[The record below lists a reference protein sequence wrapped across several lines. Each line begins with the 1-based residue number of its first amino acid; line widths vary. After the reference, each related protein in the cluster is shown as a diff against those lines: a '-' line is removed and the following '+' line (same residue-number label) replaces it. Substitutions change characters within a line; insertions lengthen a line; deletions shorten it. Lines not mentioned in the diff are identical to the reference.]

1 VRQMPPSQHEAQGV
15 PAGGLGRGGGQEMSG
30 PEVNKLSPIVCSSV
44 LSSVDNEVI
53 SDVID
58 YLRDNGVKIEGG
70 KLIEP
75 ANCGGLLLIA
85 LPQRTFSELA
95 SVLTKDATC
104 TWQIGDKCLGLVDK
118 GVVEAFNLTHEPV
131 ELTCQNP
138 PCTARV
144 LTPEWYLYDSLKLA
158 KVGDY
163 YVICYN
169 GACVRTDEPGLH
181 GALGRLNVPREIAV
195 RVEDD
200 VLTNAPWGVQVGEFS
215 DGFNEYP
222 VRKKKDRLYI
232 RIVRTVE
239 VDGEEVEEPMEST
252 LYDGSLEAI
261 VARDELT
268 NMQYYILRTQYATY
282 VGFNPGE
289 AIETM
294 LAEHDPGIANT
305 RRQWVEQGLGL
316 LFRRSLDAGVADTAV
331 YTGPYPNGWRD
342 GFIEYPVVTWDC
354 DPTVLEDLVK
364 FIMDNYELNRNQALA
379 NVGLALGSVYAP
391 ALKFHWGVF
400 ENRIVVN
407 TGPRWVG
414 KTTVMLAIMNALG
427 IRGRF
432 FSTDESTRTPQRLRN
447 ILAYN
452 MAPVVFNDVDVGT
465 FESLRNYGLASTT
478 DATITGVQASTAGR
492 GFREVFIAVSNVFIT
507 TNLTIGEIANA
518 LSGGRG
524 RRDAWLR
531 RVLPITW
538 EAQRLRPGVHAPRFD
553 DHPGRLIGCLRQLWS
568 DESARRDLLDSSDFL
583 ELSAKVT
590 KYFFNRYGV
599 EVNPIIEALVF
610 VKNAQEKVVNAIEA
624 TTTPERRAVQRM
636 IEITRQ
642 LGQPVD
648 AFSILT
654 ALINNPTAFD
664 AKPSPPKQQVNMS
677 ELEDLVRALGRDPS
691 KYPLNPDDKK
701 TADRIDLLLDT
712 LFNLYQRGV
721 TRVIL
726 FANSPYGVV
735 DGTPRK
741 IFNAVHSNYND
752 PNNNKEREGY
762 SISLVELAKHLLA
775 VAPEEAQEARETQ
788 ETQAQEGQETQG
800 G

>member
-1 VRQMPPSQHEAQGV
+1 MMDPPSQHEAQGV
-15 PAGGLGRGGGQEMSG
+15 LDVGRGGGQEMSSEG
-30 PEVNKLSPIVCSSV
+30 FNKLNSPICTK
-44 LSSVDNEVI
+44 LFDKVDNETLSEVI
-53 SDVID
+53 E
-58 YLRDNGVKIEGG
+58 YLKDNGVKIEDG

-75 ANCGGLLLIA
+75 VNCGELLLIA
-85 LPQRTFSELA
+85 LPQQVFSELA
-95 SVLTKDATC
+95 NVLTKDATC
-104 TWQIGDKCLGLVDK
+104 TWQVNDKCLGLVDA
-118 GVVEAFNLTHEPV
+118 GVVEAFNLHHEPV

-138 PCTARV
+138 PCSARI
-144 LTPEWYLYDSLKLA
+144 LTPEWFLYDSLKLT

-181 GALGRLNVPREIAV
+181 GALGRLDVPRNIAIK
-195 RVEDD
+195 VEDD
-200 VLTNAPWGVQVGEFS
+200 VLTNAPWGIEIGRFS

-222 VRKKKDRLYI
+222 VFKTKDRLYI
-232 RIVRTVE
+232 RWVRYVE
-239 VDGEEVEEPMEST
+239 KDGEPVEDVREGTIYNGP
-252 LYDGSLEAI
+252 LDAL
-261 VARDELT
+261 VVRDELT
-268 NMQYYILRTQYATY
+268 NMQYYILRTPYGTY

-289 AIETM
+289 TIETM

-305 RRQWVEQGLGL
+305 RRQWVERGLEL
-316 LFRRSLDAGVADTAV
+316 LFRRSLDGGVVDTSV
-331 YTGPYPNGWRD
+331 YTGPYPDGWRD

-354 DPTVLEDLVK
+354 DPTVLEELIK
-364 FIMDNYELNRNQALA
+364 FILDNYELNRRQALA
-379 NVGLALGSVYAP
+379 NVGLFLGSVYAP

-414 KTTVMLAIMNALG
+414 KTTTMLAIMNALG
-427 IRGRF
+427 IKGRF

-452 MAPVVFNDVDVGT
+452 MAPAVFNDVDVGT
-465 FESLRNYGLASTT
+465 FEALRNYGLASTT

-492 GFREVFIAVSNVFIT
+492 GFREVFIAVSNVLIT

-553 DHPGRLIGCLRQLWS
+553 DHSGRLIGCLRQLWGDDS
-568 DESARRDLLDSSDFL
+568 VRRDLLDSNDLL
-583 ELSAKVT
+583 ELSAKTT

-599 EVNPIIEALVF
+599 EVTPIIEALVF

-624 TTTPERRAVQRM
+624 TTTPERRAIQRM

-712 LFNLYQRGV
+712 LFNLYQRG
-721 TRVIL
+721 TARVIL

-741 IFNAVHSNYND
+741 LFNAVHSNYRD
-752 PNNNKEREGY
+752 LNNNEREGY
-762 SISLVELAKHLLA
+762 SVSLVELTKQLLA
-775 VAPEEAQEARETQ
+775 VAPEEAQEE
-788 ETQAQEGQETQG
+788 QAQEGREG
-800 G
+800 GNNQ